1 MQSLVTLESIACG
14 TPVITSDAFFN
25 AAKSI
30 VIETECGSVYDYQSP
45 GDLAELII
53 DFVNN
58 KTLYENFTTNCLKAR
73 EKYSFKM
80 ISEKWLDQMIK
91 LTDQYSKI

>member
-30 VIETECGSVYDYQSP
+30 VIENECGSVYDYQSP
-45 GDLAELII
+45 RNLAELII
-53 DFVNN
+53 NFVDN
-58 KTLYENFTTNCLKAR
+58 KILYENFTINCLKAR
-73 EKYSFKM
+73 ERYSYK
-80 ISEKWLDQMIK
+80 IICEKWLELMIK
-91 LTDQYSKI
+91 LTDQYSEI